1 MPKKFLFTFFIFFL
15 SNQIFSSDYFLNTC
29 IDIAIQK
36 NKKLTAKQE
45 EILLAKRQLWVTT
58 RSFLPNIIFQRRYSR
73 GKTITEEYQAEDIWL
88 RLSQPIY
95 DGGRLTAAHKY
106 QSLALEVAKLEY
118 TKLKEEL
125 TYKIKLAYYEYV
137 SSTLEVKEIE
147 KMLQEIDNYYKK
159 LENEYNAKAISEI
172 ELKEGKIFKK
182 KVENMY
188 DRSKMNKTLFKN
200 KLLSL
205 VGIKSLDEII
215 FPLQV
220 EIFESLPKEIDFD
233 LPALKNLVV
242 TNNIDLRKLKLQM
255 SMAEERK
262 NMAKGK
268 TYPKFYFEGSYGQ
281 SGEAY
286 VTEPLELSTVWS
298 GMLRLSW
305 LFGGSSVESGY
316 QKDKAIPREILDV
329 SARIDNT
336 VLDTRIGLFDDIKYF
351 VERKEADVIK
361 TSTEAE
367 FDEAKNTILLE
378 LEKFYNEYSTS
389 LLDARVAKDDLEFK
403 KWKLEVL
410 KKKNAL
416 YEASTVEVMGGVWQV
431 SEAVINYS
439 KAILQNYTSVTEL
452 EKLVIIPLR

>member
-1 MPKKFLFTFFIFFL
+1 
-15 SNQIFSSDYFLNTC
+15 
-29 IDIAIQK
+29 
-36 NKKLTAKQE
+36 
-45 EILLAKRQLWVTT
+45 
-58 RSFLPNIIFQRRYSR
+58 
-73 GKTITEEYQAEDIWL
+73 
-88 RLSQPIY
+88 
-95 DGGRLTAAHKY
+95 
-106 QSLALEVAKLEY
+106 
-118 TKLKEEL
+118 
-125 TYKIKLAYYEYV
+125 KLAYYEYV

-389 LLDARVAKDDLEFK
+389 LLDARVAKEDLEFK